1 MYVNV
6 IIQSLK
12 QKTKLLTTVNTI
24 CMKNNIPQTHIL
36 SLSLS
41 LSLSLTY
48 THARMHTHACTQ
60 THTCMGT
67 HSVLRKKVPK
77 STHRRPYQDQV
88 FIALAKSK

>member
-41 LSLSLTY
+41 LSLSLTHIH
-48 THARMHTHACTQ
+48 TRMHA
-60 THTCMGT
+60 HTCMHANT
-67 HSVLRKKVPK
+67 HMHGHAQCVEKK
-77 STHRRPYQDQV
+77 S
-88 FIALAKSK
+88 A